1 MAKKTIKGR
10 DVVVSVGEAGGTLT
24 RVTGSR
30 DCLLRVTGEPGA
42 ILPVGGW
49 SRSRGGLWGWSVTIS
64 GLWDVKGTSRLM
76 DLQIAGTLVMVGMT
90 VGTAVWSG
98 WAYVTSVAPSGE
110 VRGRVT
116 YDIVLTGNGELD
128 TGE

>member
-10 DVVVSVGEAGGTLT
+10 DVVVGVGEAGGALT

-30 DCLLRVTGEPGA
+30 DCLLRVKGEPGA
-42 ILPVGGW
+42 ILPADGW

-64 GLWDVKGTSRLM
+64 GLWDVKGTSRLV

-98 WAYVTSVAPSGE
+98 WAYVTSVAASGE